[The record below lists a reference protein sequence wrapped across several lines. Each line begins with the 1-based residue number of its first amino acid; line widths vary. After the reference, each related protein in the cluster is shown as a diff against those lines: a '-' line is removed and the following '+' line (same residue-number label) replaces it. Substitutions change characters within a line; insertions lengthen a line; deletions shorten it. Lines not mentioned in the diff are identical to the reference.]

1 MVGDIVSKER
11 IDIDPEKIETLLE
24 TPFPTTKH
32 KVIAFFKITSYH
44 RRFIERYVMIV
55 KPLGRFLKDNV
66 IPPQA
71 MPNALGAFE
80 KLEQTLLS
88 APILQTSNREKL
100 FLVFTGALGEK
111 VGATFT
117 QLDEEGYDHPIYY
130 ASLQLTLAQM
140 NYMVMERERLRV
152 NFRLKIF

>member
-1 MVGDIVSKER
+1 MVGNIVSKDR

-24 TPFPTTKH
+24 TPCPTTKH

-44 RRFIERYVMIV
+44 RRFIERYVMV
-55 KPLGRFLKDNV
+55 AKPLGRFLKDNV

-71 MPNALGAFE
+71 MPDALGAFE

-88 APILQTSNREKL
+88 APILRTSNREKL
-100 FLVFTGALGEK
+100 FLVFTCALGEE

-117 QLDEEGYDHPIYY
+117 QLDEERYDHPISY
-130 ASLQLTLAQM
+130 ASKQLTSAQM
-140 NYMVMERERLRV
+140 NYMVMERDSLRV
-152 NFRLKIF
+152 NFPLKFF